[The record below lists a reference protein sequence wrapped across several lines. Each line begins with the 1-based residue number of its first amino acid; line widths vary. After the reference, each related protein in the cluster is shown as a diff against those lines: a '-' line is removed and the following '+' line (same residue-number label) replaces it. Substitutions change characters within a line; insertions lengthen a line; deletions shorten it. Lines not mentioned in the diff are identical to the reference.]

1 MFHHIALP
9 LALAFGLAFGGMM
22 HSGPAAA
29 QEATPAAEE
38 GSAPADTTGLAEFV
52 GDEPPS
58 FDDPA
63 EVVAAFKAALEEND
77 RVGMAKLLGFD
88 PDVAVADEDY
98 NERFN
103 EIKDLAVQLLLVQ
116 SPAED
121 RRILVIGREVWPF
134 PFPIVRSDDGK
145 WAFDTEAGL
154 EEVINRDIGENEL
167 MAISTAHGYV
177 EAQDTYGATD
187 WDDDDVPEY
196 AQQLISTPG
205 TYDGLYWPEGNG
217 VPESP
222 AGAFVSDED
231 LPEEEGGSGYFGYRY
246 RILKGQGDNVAGGM
260 YDYVINGNMI
270 AGFGLIARPVEY
282 GVTGVKT
289 FIVNQYGTVYEKDL
303 GSDTAALA
311 DAVML
316 FDPDETWDIVTE
328 VAD

>member
-9 LALAFGLAFGGMM
+9 LGLAFGLAFGGMM

-38 GSAPADTTGLAEFV
+38 GSAPADTTGLAKFV

-77 RVGMAKLLGFD
+77 RVGMARLLGFD

-103 EIKDLAVQLLLVQ
+103 EIKDLAVQLLLMQ

-145 WAFDTEAGL
+145 WAFDTEAGWRRSS
-154 EEVINRDIGENEL
+154 I
-167 MAISTAHGYV
+167 
-177 EAQDTYGATD
+177 AT
-187 WDDDDVPEY
+187 
-196 AQQLISTPG
+196 S
-205 TYDGLYWPEGNG
+205 
-217 VPESP
+217 
-222 AGAFVSDED
+222 
-231 LPEEEGGSGYFGYRY
+231 
-246 RILKGQGDNVAGGM
+246 
-260 YDYVINGNMI
+260 
-270 AGFGLIARPVEY
+270 ARM
-282 GVTGVKT
+282 
-289 FIVNQYGTVYEKDL
+289 
-303 GSDTAALA
+303 S
-311 DAVML
+311 
-316 FDPDETWDIVTE
+316 
-328 VAD
+328 